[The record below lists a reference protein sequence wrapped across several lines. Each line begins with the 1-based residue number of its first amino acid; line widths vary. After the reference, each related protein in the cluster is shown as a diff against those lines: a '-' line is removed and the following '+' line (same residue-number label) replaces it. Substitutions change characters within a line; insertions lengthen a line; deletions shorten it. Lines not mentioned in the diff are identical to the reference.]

1 MRTMSDDATMTSGP
15 ILPVTGGEPDRA
27 RWRTSSRRMSLGL
40 MVPIFENSAFGGTP
54 GFADMLHM
62 VRAADEAGFDTVWFA
77 DHFSA
82 VTPAGEPGRGVWECF
97 TTMAGLAA
105 ATNDLDIELGTLV
118 ACTGFRNPG
127 VLAKMAET
135 LDEVSGG
142 RFILGLG
149 AGWHEPEYDMFGMPF
164 DHRASRFEE
173 AIAIVTDLIR
183 TGASDRRGRFF
194 ETHDAFNRPRGPRA
208 GTGGPPVLVGTSGD
222 RMLEITARYAE
233 AWNTVWH
240 PDAEA
245 ARPKVDALRRACD
258 AVVRDPGSIVMTA
271 GGNIALDGYTG
282 TRPDPMRGTV
292 TEIATRVAAFAG
304 LGFEHFVCGLDPCTP
319 ASVAAFAGT
328 VAAIDRT
335 R

>member
-1 MRTMSDDATMTSGP
+1 MTDHAAKSSEP
-15 ILPVTGGEPDRA
+15 ILPSAASGPDRS
-27 RWRTSSRRMSLGL
+27 RWTPASRQMGLGL

-54 GFADMLHM
+54 GFTDMLEI
-62 VRAADEAGFDTVWFA
+62 VRAADEVGFDTVWFA

-105 ATNDLDIELGTLV
+105 ATSDLEIGLGTLV

-127 VLAKMAET
+127 LLAKTAET
-135 LDEVSGG
+135 LDEISGG

-173 AIAIVTDLIR
+173 SIAIVTDLLR
-183 TGASDRRGRFF
+183 TGVSDRRHGRFF
-194 ETHDAFNRPRGPRA
+194 QSEDAFSRPRGPRGA
-208 GTGGPPVLVGTSGD
+208 TGGAPVLVGTSGE

-245 ARPKVDALRRACD
+245 ARPKVEALHRACD
-258 AVVRDPGSIVMTA
+258 AVGRDPASIVMTA

-282 TRPDPMRGTV
+282 TRPDPMRGT
-292 TEIATRVAAFAG
+292 EEELATKVAAFAD

-319 ASVAAFAGT
+319 ASVASFAGT
-328 VAAIDRT
+328 VAAIDRAL
-335 R
+335 